1 MTLLVTNVSSND
13 TVDGKPWLPARH
25 VSCVHLAVERVSR
38 TGKIVAFERANV
50 HRDKRAMS
58 LPVSAREKRRRR
70 CLRPVDETRRKEKK
84 IPPLIRGKVVS
95 FRRYTVAP
103 SRWYVIREPS

>member
-13 TVDGKPWLPARH
+13 TVDGKPWLPARR

-58 LPVSAREKRRRR
+58 LPVSPREKRRRR
-70 CLRPVDETRRKEKK
+70 CLRPVDEIKKKKKDPSTGSWQSRFVSTVYSCSFSLVCNTR
-84 IPPLIRGKVVS
+84 
-95 FRRYTVAP
+95 T
-103 SRWYVIREPS
+103 

>member
-58 LPVSAREKRRRR
+58 LPVSPREKRRRR
-70 CLRPVDETRRKEKK
+70 CLRPVDETRRKKK
-84 IPPLIRGKVVS
+84 RSLHWFVAKS
-95 FRRYTVAP
+95 FRFDGIQLLLLAGM
-103 SRWYVIREPS
+103 

>member
-13 TVDGKPWLPARH
+13 TVDGKPWLPVRR

-58 LPVSAREKRRRR
+58 LPVSPREKRRRR
-70 CLRPVDETRRKEKK
+70 CLRPVDERKKK
-84 IPPLIRGKVVS
+84 KRSLHWFVAKS
-95 FRRYTVAP
+95 FRFDGIQLLLLAGM
-103 SRWYVIREPS
+103 